1 LKKIIIII
9 LVLAIAAAIA
19 YLRLRKPQEQFIAAT
34 DRAGAAMLVASLRQT
49 GVIKPQVGA
58 MIAIGAR
65 ATGTLEEV
73 RVKVGDPV
81 KAGQLVARIDSR
93 SIQQGIKQAT
103 DTLNKTK
110 LDLNRAKTLHP
121 LDVNSQKNAINS
133 SKSSYEYLKGVYE
146 REKALFDKGFSK
158 QETLDKVRHDMVS
171 ALSDYNSKVL
181 QLNYKEAEYKT
192 NVLSLSAEISR
203 QESLLEE
210 QKIQLTYT
218 EIYSPIDGIVVAVS
232 SVEGET
238 VVAGLEVA
246 KLITVFRPELLE
258 MFVYIDESDVGKV
271 AVGMPVSYTVDTYPG
286 REFEGKISRINL
298 QSETK
303 DNIVYYIAIVEISKE
318 DAVLLRPEMTT
329 NVRIITL
336 EQDTAVT
343 INSACLKWENGEQ
356 VIYKVIDREKNIT
369 ERVIVGIGIRGED
382 RIEITRGLEVGDE
395 VVLRFDT
402 VGNKQ
407 SGQRGMGPMR

>member
-1 LKKIIIII
+1 LKKLVIVI
-9 LVLAIAAAIA
+9 LVLAVVAAGV
-19 YLRLRKPQEQFIAAT
+19 YLRLRKPKEQFIAAT
-34 DRAGAAMLVASLRQT
+34 DRVAPAMLVSSLRQT

-73 RVKVGDPV
+73 RVKVGDTV

-93 SIQQGIKQAT
+93 AIQQGIKQAT

-110 LDLNRAKTLHP
+110 LDLNRIKTLHP
-121 LDVNSQKNAINS
+121 LDVNNQKNTIKA

-158 QETLDKVRHDMVS
+158 QETLDKTHHDMVS

-181 QLNYKEAEYKT
+181 QLDYKEAEYKT
-192 NVLSLSAEISR
+192 NVLSLNAEISR

-218 EIYSPIDGIVVAVS
+218 EIYSPIDGVVVAVS

-271 AVGMPVSYTVDTYPG
+271 AVGMSVSYTVDTYPG
-286 REFEGKISRINL
+286 REFKGNISRINL

-303 DNIVYYIAIVEISKE
+303 DNIVYYVAIVEISKE
-318 DAVLLRPEMTT
+318 DAILLRPEMTT
-329 NVRIITL
+329 NVRIVIL
-336 EQDTAVT
+336 EQDTALTV
-343 INSACLKWENGEQ
+343 NSACLKWENGEQ
-356 VIYKVIDREKNIT
+356 VVYKVIDREKNLS
-369 ERVIVGIGIRGED
+369 ERVVVSVGIRGED
-382 RIEITRGLEVGDE
+382 RLEIKNGLVAGDE

-402 VGNKQ
+402 ANNKL
-407 SGQRGMGPMR
+407 SNQRGTGPMR